1 MKKHTLRRFFAALP
15 PALPLVPLLALLLA
29 VGLAVPP
36 MPAGARA
43 VPADPASQP
52 SSQVSQASPV
62 SGRPEEWAQTLPG
75 FHINNLHRITPTL
88 YRSAQPAAKDISE
101 LQKLGI
107 RKIVSFREFHSD
119 EETLAGAGITLER
132 IPMNAWD
139 IDDKDMVAA
148 LRALRD
154 TERDGPVLIHCLHG
168 ADRTGIVSALYRM
181 VFEGWSR
188 QRAIEE
194 LRHGGYGFHP
204 IWVNIVHYLERV
216 DVEKLRREVGIAG
229 VPAAGQ
235 DSPAVRQ

>member
-1 MKKHTLRRFFAALP
+1 VKKSTLRRFFAALP
-15 PALPLVPLLALLLA
+15 VVLPLALLLA
-29 VGLAVPP
+29 ASPP
-36 MPAGARA
+36 MPAGARTA
-43 VPADPASQP
+43 PADPAS
-52 SSQVSQASPV
+52 SSPSQAYE
-62 SGRPEEWAQTLPG
+62 RPLSWAQPVPG
-75 FHINNLHRITPTL
+75 FSIENLHRITPTL
-88 YRSAQPAAKDISE
+88 YRSAQPAEKDIPE

-119 EETLAGAGITLER
+119 EKILANAGITLER

-148 LRALRD
+148 LKALRD

-188 QRAIEE
+188 RQAIHE

-204 IWVNIVHYLERV
+204 IWVNIVHYLKHV
-216 DVEKLRREVGIAG
+216 DVEKLRREVGVAG
-229 VPAAGQ
+229 PPVTGQ
-235 DSPAVRQ
+235 DTPDARR